1 MTTRRHALRIAHDL
15 ARKHGLRLRAFRG
28 CTIGRVRFWL
38 ARHLA
43 PMPVPTV
50 TEIDLD
56 IPAPTVHHHRP
67 GRLS

>member
-1 MTTRRHALRIAHDL
+1 MSSLHPAPADVKSAPR
-15 ARKHGLRLRAFRG
+15 
-28 CTIGRVRFWL
+28 IGRVRFWL